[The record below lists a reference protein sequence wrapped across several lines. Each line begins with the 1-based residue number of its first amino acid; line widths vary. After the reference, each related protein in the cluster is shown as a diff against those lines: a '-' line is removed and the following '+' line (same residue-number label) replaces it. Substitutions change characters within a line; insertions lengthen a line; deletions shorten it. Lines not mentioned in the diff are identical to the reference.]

1 MRVLRGI
8 VALAYPLLVYGG
20 LLRFGPRLL
29 AAAGA
34 VVLVAHVG
42 SAWRRWRRSDV
53 VRVAVP
59 VGLITAVL
67 GATAVFNEA
76 RTFLFVPALINAVM
90 LIVFARTLLH
100 GPSMVETIARLRHP
114 DLPPAR
120 SPYLRVL
127 TGLWCGLFAINI
139 TISLLLAL
147 GSTLEAWTLYN
158 GLLTYVLMGLL
169 LGGERVYRYWRFHDD
184 PTEPVDPFF
193 RWLFP
198 PPAPG
203 GGR

>member
-1 MRVLRGI
+1 MGVLRGI

-20 LLRFGPRLL
+20 LLRFGPRAL

-42 SAWRRWRRSDV
+42 AAWRRWRRSDV

-59 VGLITAVL
+59 VGLVTAVL
-67 GATAVFNEA
+67 GATAAFNEA
-76 RTFLFVPALINAVM
+76 RTFLLVPTLINAVM
-90 LIVFARTLLH
+90 LIVFARSIVH
-100 GPSMVETIARLRHP
+100 GPSMIEAIARLRHP
-114 DLPPAR
+114 DLPAAR
-120 SPYLRVL
+120 RPYLRVL
-127 TGLWCGLFAINI
+127 TWLWCGFFAINI

-147 GSTLEAWTLYN
+147 GSMLEAWTLYN

-169 LGGERVYRYWRFHDD
+169 LGGERVYRYWRFRDD
-184 PTEPVDPFF
+184 PAEPVDPFF
-193 RWLFP
+193 RWPFP
-198 PPAPG
+198 PPATG